1 MALDTLAQCKAC
13 LHLVFCCIL
22 IQRQRKSDLQL
33 SMRRLKN
40 QQSKLFQQLHNFKT
54 RQRTLLTGTP
64 LQNNLSE
71 LWMLLHFLDAS
82 KFQSLEDF
90 EADFSDLSHGDQVCP
105 TYKTAAHHLCF
116 LLLGVRPSVWSC
128 FGSNSSAKTLPSLV
142 SAICSLFCLP
152 YGSCMASTSV
162 GHCVEPP

>member
-1 MALDTLAQCKAC
+1 MP
-13 LHLVFCCIL
+13 
-22 IQRQRKSDLQL
+22 
-33 SMRRLKN
+33 RLKN

-90 EADFSDLSHGDQVCP
+90 EADFSDLSHGDQVCL
-105 TYKTAAHHLCF
+105 TYKSTAHHLCF
-116 LLLGVRPSVWSC
+116 PTAGCAFVCVVILARKKRNEKTAPFGVFLMRSQVVYRAAQISA
-128 FGSNSSAKTLPSLV
+128 SNSSGKAVLSLV
-142 SAICSLFCLP
+142 SATCSLFFSP
-152 YGSCMASTSV
+152 YASRAAGTST
-162 GHCVEPP
+162 GHCLELP

>member
-22 IQRQRKSDLQL
+22 LQRQRKSDFQL
-33 SMRRLKN
+33 SMHRLKN

-82 KFQSLEDF
+82 KFQSLQDF
-90 EADFSDLSHGDQVCP
+90 EADFSDLSHGDQVCL
-105 TYKTAAHHLCF
+105 TYKTAAHHRCFAAAWCAPVCVVMFQQQQLCKDIAITSERNIQS
-116 LLLGVRPSVWSC
+116 LLV
-128 FGSNSSAKTLPSLV
+128 
-142 SAICSLFCLP
+142 AIR
-152 YGSCMASTSV
+152 
-162 GHCVEPP
+162 

>member
-1 MALDTLAQCKAC
+1 M
-13 LHLVFCCIL
+13 H
-22 IQRQRKSDLQL
+22 
-33 SMRRLKN
+33 RLKN

-90 EADFSDLSHGDQVCP
+90 EADFSDLSHGDQVCLA
-105 TYKTAAHHLCF
+105 YRSAAHHLGFATACCA
-116 LLLGVRPSVWSC
+116 LVCVVMLACKRVLTAVLTP
-128 FGSNSSAKTLPSLV
+128 V
-142 SAICSLFCLP
+142 SAICSLFCSP
-152 YGSCMASTSV
+152 YHSDVANTST
-162 GHCVEPP
+162 GYCLETLRQRVE

>member
-1 MALDTLAQCKAC
+1 MALDNLAQCKGRVY
-13 LHLVFCCIL
+13 HVDCCIL
-22 IQRQRKSDLQL
+22 IQRQSESDLQL
-33 SMRRLKN
+33 IMHRLKN

-90 EADFSDLSHGDQVCP
+90 EADFSDLSHGDQVCLA
-105 TYKTAAHHLCF
+105 YKTAAHHLCF
-116 LLLGVRPSVWSC
+116 AIAWCAPVCVVMLA
-128 FGSNSSAKTLPSLV
+128 SNSSLMAVLSRM
-142 SAICSLFCLP
+142 SAIYSLFFSL
-152 YGSCMASTSV
+152 YGSGVANTSTSHRTGV
-162 GHCVEPP
+162 